1 MSRAAVNRYAAIVLL
16 GIAILSAVAL
26 KLTLNSRLADA
37 EIDSQVEHP
46 VVYVTEDWSLDGSI

>member
-1 MSRAAVNRYAAIVLL
+1 MNRYAAIVLL